1 MCDPVTLIVLGGAL
15 AADEVLNDG
24 NIRRDVVNFVIDDV
38 IDPVM
43 TTVSNIIDAA
53 LDDPLKA
60 IAQIAAIST
69 GNLWA
74 LPLIDGV
81 AVAADG
87 GDIGDILEATAKA
100 YIAQEIGSYAGKAA
114 GTAVGANNAVAAQI
128 VGAGTKAATIAVV
141 YGQDPL
147 QAFITGGASAAVP
160 ALLGKVDKFTE
171 LPKVAQAA
179 IKSIITAKIT
189 NNPNPTAA
197 IMNSMIAASGVV
209 TDALLQFDPD
219 GTKLTP
225 SQHTLLTDVLMG
237 TATAAITGGSPTD
250 AVKAALTKAGNKAL
264 GDMATNAFKTA
275 TTDVDKTYKTANVV
289 ADKMDENIAGQKAAA
304 DKYNAV
310 ANTIK
315 TKIAKQ
321 NLLKD
326 DYTNAISAHNDN
338 PTDTTANTANTAVR
352 AYNDYVTAL
361 NKEYSEV
368 LQPQLGK
375 YGAEL
380 DTLQKDY
387 AVQMGDYEKAMQA
400 FGTKTDTLSD
410 ILDPIYHTSD
420 RAFVEIM
427 NPEFNADEYK
437 KINGLGDDVDP
448 YEHFLNEGQFT
459 GVPTNNKD
467 QTIVEARDK
476 YKEVTGKDLPDYIVE
491 RARFSDIDNRDAIVK
506 NYVNTSIKDKAAV
519 EATRTRAATQL
530 LDDYKEAKYPQAK
543 INEKI
548 NSGEAQAQVNQIIA
562 AQKKSVEDLRDYAKA
577 TLDEYGGE
585 SPEYKAAYKTAL
597 EAMADVG
604 GYDVTKDGDKFVD
617 AHRGEIDPDTLVST
631 YKEGLDPVTGV
642 PWIEIVWKPGTSTS
656 KPTEQD
662 KKVPYSALLA
672 IGKSANPPSD
682 GGAAVFGDGT
692 GVSSGIFGFI
702 MPIAF
707 DDGSG
712 NSGVLYKGDSGFSLI
727 AYSNGKSVVV
737 RDTALTDAEAELL
750 KNAIPIDLT
759 ERNKILAEVPV
770 VKEKT
775 PEEKEALKAKLNEPP
790 PPTIADAK
798 KTITDTTSKEI
809 AAGYQTAEKVTAALK
824 AAGYNPTDE
833 EIAKMTGEKSA
844 EQLTQEAK
852 EYASPRVV
860 DEDEARAA
868 YAEIGIKKPT
878 TDDLKKIMGQYDQ
891 SDLPNKAK
899 ANLDNA
905 RYNSIIAQLDEL
917 TIGASPDTL
926 NAIALVKADL
936 ENQLKSLG
944 YKIDDVS
951 TDVQTKYDALTAEQK
966 ALADKLTKQG
976 IDLNTAIDT
985 AKNELAGKIDDV
997 STDVKVVADL
1007 VGKPASQ
1014 VTQDDIDYVKQFLK
1028 NGGDGQP
1035 DLTYDYNGDGIV
1047 DANDQSALEGIF
1059 SGTGDGSPS
1068 TPATGSKW
1076 APTGVFKTTQDEAEA
1091 TRQANAADAEKTR
1104 QANAARTNALAKSN
1118 VTQAQKT
1125 QQMGN
1130 VNNLMNM
1137 LGQAEDTGG
1146 QQNTVKAAD
1155 PAKIGYIYDWNSIFA
1170 NPAQQNMFVSPY
1182 AKGGLVDD
1190 VGDVNDELIKILKG

>member
-1 MCDPVTLIVLGGAL
+1 MTFVVDAIEDVGDVIFD
-15 AADEVLNDG
+15 AADW
-24 NIRRDVVNFVIDDV
+24 VIDEV
-38 IDPVM
+38 IDPVFS
-43 TTVSNIIDAA
+43 TVSNIIDAA

-60 IAQIAAIST
+60 IAQIAAIAT

-100 YIAQEIGSYAGKAA
+100 YVAQEIGSYAGKAA

-189 NNPNPTAA
+189 NDPNPTAA

-219 GTKLTP
+219 GTKLTY
-225 SQHTLLTDVLMG
+225 SQSTLLTDVLMG

-250 AVKAALTKAGNKAL
+250 AVKAALMKAGNKAL
-264 GDMATNAFKTA
+264 GDMATDAFKTA

-387 AVQMGDYEKAMQA
+387 AVQMGDYEKAIQA

-519 EATRTRAATQL
+519 EATATAAKNQV
-530 LDDYKEAKYPQAK
+530 LDDYEKANYPQAK

-548 NSGEAQAQVNQIIA
+548 NSGEAQARVNQIIA
-562 AQKKSVEDLRDYAKA
+562 AQHKSVEDLRDYAKA

-585 SPEYKAAYKTAL
+585 SPEYKDAYKTAL

-662 KKVPYSALLA
+662 KKASYSALLA

-702 MPIAF
+702 TPIAF

-712 NSGVLYKGDSGFSLI
+712 DSGTLYDSLEFALI
-727 AYSNGKSVVV
+727 TYSNGRNVVV
-737 RDTALTDAEAELL
+737 NKKTSEVVWVVDP
-750 KNAIPIDLT
+750 KIID
-759 ERNKILAEVPV
+759 EILADAPV

-917 TIGASPDTL
+917 TIGASSDTL

-966 ALADKLTKQG
+966 AFADKLTKQG